1 MKNMNLRETLF
12 SELFI
17 KLHNEN
23 GKGVRRSHET
33 AAGEETLRWS
43 VNDQIK
49 VEMMEMWLF

>member
-23 GKGVRRSHET
+23 GKGFRRSHET